1 MSGPIVFISHFKIK
15 EGKLEGL
22 KQHAQKMVELINAEK
37 PGTLAFLQYLNEA
50 GSELSIVHVF
60 SDANAFD
67 KHGEGV
73 AERASAG
80 FEFLEPISAARLASK
95 AGAGEI
101 LVSEATYNAARIEND
116 DPEKRDLELKGKSET
131 VHVRVLHAR

>member
-37 PGTLAFLQYLNEA
+37 PGTLAFLQYLNEV

-60 SDANAFD
+60 TDADAFD

-73 AERASAG
+73 AERARAG
-80 FEFLEPISAARLASK
+80 FEFLEPISRELYGMPNEKTLAMMTEIRPPGAPEIEFHHMPQSMGGYIRFK
-95 AGAGEI
+95 A
-101 LVSEATYNAARIEND
+101 D
-116 DPEKRDLELKGKSET
+116 
-131 VHVRVLHAR
+131 